1 MLKYNHYLKLITCLG
16 LLISFS
22 IASAQNN
29 PPTIDGKKKRE
40 IKGTAR
46 TALRLGDTYTA
57 LFYYQEWAKL
67 EPSNLKITN
76 QVAELYWKTRNYIE
90 AEKWCQKVVDEN
102 AEKYPLSLFYLGRA
116 QMAQEKY
123 EEAKKNFA
131 KFKKMARDLKDPGYR
146 KLVSNDLESC
156 DYAISMKDSTPV
168 TVVEHL
174 GNSINQAHV
183 EFSPVPVD
191 QNTFIYGSLRD
202 DAVNYYDVA
211 LHDSMQIPLRKF
223 YYAEKEG
230 EEWVSKGEFQGP
242 FNKDNAHVGN
252 GALSQDGK
260 RFYFTICQKNWQNK
274 VICHL
279 YYSKKEDDGWGEPIS
294 LGDEVNL
301 PNYTSTQPAVGRES
315 RKNAEVIYF
324 VTDRP
329 RSKGGWDIWY
339 TEYYARRDK
348 FKKPRSC
355 GAKINSAGTEST
367 PYYDLSTHT
376 LYYSTDGKPGFGGLD
391 VHKAEGEKSRWDNHE
406 NMGKNVNSSADDID
420 FTWNKDHK
428 SGFFV
433 SNRKGGV
440 ALLNETCCDDIY
452 EFKLVEYININLM
465 GDVLDS
471 AKCLE
476 GAELYVYIKN
486 KETGDKYL
494 TEQLEL
500 EGCKFDIPLQQGY
513 EYYLEARKD
522 GYFNSNAQV
531 TTVGIKESTTLETE
545 LNLKKIPDKPIV
557 LPGILYEFDSAELTP
572 GAKTEIDTALM
583 PIMIDNP
590 DIIIQISSHTDSRGS
605 DSYNMKLSARRAESV
620 VKYLISSGINKKRL
634 KSEGFGE
641 TVPVAPN
648 ENPDGSDNP
657 EGRALNRRTEFQIIG
672 RLDLEDEDIDEPE
685 PEEGEEDESED

>member
-1 MLKYNHYLKLITCLG
+1 MSTILVD
-16 LLISFS
+16 
-22 IASAQNN
+22 AQNVA
-29 PPTIDGKKKRE
+29 PSTDGKKKRE
-40 IKGTAR
+40 IKSTAKN
-46 TALRLGDTYTA
+46 ALRLGDTYTA
-57 LFYYQEWAKL
+57 LFYYLEWAKL
-67 EPSNLKITN
+67 EPENLKITN
-76 QVAELYWKTRNYIE
+76 KVGELYWRTRDYVE
-90 AEKWCQKVVDEN
+90 AEKWCQKVADEN
-102 AEKYPLSLFYLGRA
+102 AEKYPLSLFYLGRS
-116 QMAQEKY
+116 QMSQEKY
-123 EEAKKNFA
+123 VEAKKNLT
-131 KFKKMARDLKDPGYR
+131 KFKKLARDLRDPGYR
-146 KLVSNDLESC
+146 RMASTDLESC
-156 DYAISMKDSTPV
+156 DFAIAMKDSAAK
-168 TVVEHL
+168 VVVDHL
-174 GNSINQAHV
+174 DVSINKAHV
-183 EFSPVPVD
+183 EFSPIPLTQD
-191 QNTFIYGSLRD
+191 KFIYGSLRD

-211 LHDSMQIPLRKF
+211 LHDSMKIPLRKF
-223 YYAEKEG
+223 YYAERNGDNWE
-230 EEWVSKGEFQGP
+230 SKGELQGP

-252 GALSQDGK
+252 GALSQDGQ
-260 RFYFTICQKNWQNK
+260 RLYFTICRKNWQSK

-279 YYSKKEDDGWGEPIS
+279 YYSKKEGDGWGEPIS

-329 RSKGGWDIWY
+329 KSKGGWDIWY

-376 LYYSTDGKPGFGGLD
+376 LYYSTDGKPGYGGLD
-391 VHKAEGEKSRWDNHE
+391 VYKAEGEKSKWENDKHE
-406 NMGKNVNSSADDID
+406 NAGKGINSPADDID
-420 FTWNKDHK
+420 FVWNKDHK

-452 EFKLVEYININLM
+452 EFKLIEYININLL

-471 AKCLE
+471 SKCLE
-476 GAELYVYIKN
+476 NSDLYIYIKN
-486 KETGDKYL
+486 KESGEKYL
-494 TEQLEL
+494 TEKMPLS
-500 EGCKFDIPLQQGY
+500 GCKFDIPLQQGY
-513 EYYLEARKD
+513 EYMLEARKD
-522 GYFNSNAQV
+522 GYFNSTAEV
-531 TTVGIKESTTLETE
+531 STIGIKESTTLNTQ

-583 PIMIDNP
+583 PILVDNP
-590 DIIIQISSHTDSRGS
+590 DIIIQISSHTDSRGT

-620 VKYLISSGINKKRL
+620 VKYLIANGIDKKRL
-634 KSEGFGE
+634 ESKGFGE

-648 ENPDGSDNP
+648 ENSDGSDNP

-672 RLDLEDEDIDEPE
+672 RLDLEEDDFDEPE
-685 PEEGEEDESED
+685 PAEEEERDN